1 MYKVIHDFYDLQD
14 ERYCHV
20 GDTYPREGYVPD
32 EKRVQELLSD
42 KNRQRRPL
50 IELVKE
56 EPEAPEQPAE
66 APVEAP
72 EKPAKKGKKKE

>member
-1 MYKVIHDFYDLQD
+1 MFKVIHLFYDLQD
-14 ERYCHV
+14 EHYYHA
-20 GDTYPREGYVPD
+20 GDTYPRAGYEPD

-50 IELVKE
+50 IEEVKE
-56 EPEAPEQPAE
+56 EPEAPEQTDE

-72 EKPAKKGKKKE
+72 ENPAKKGKKKE